1 MKITNIE
8 TFIVDAGWRPWIFV
22 KVESDNGLIGYG
34 ECSEARTP
42 LGVVGTIRDMSDILI
57 GTDPNAYEMRFW
69 DMARKN
75 IQGPGGIAGKAMA
88 GIENA
93 IIDLKA
99 KSLDISVVEL

>member
-57 GTDPNAYEMRFW
+57 GTDTSVSIMFSLSPKLTCR
-69 DMARKN
+69 MAL
-75 IQGPGGIAGKAMA
+75 
-88 GIENA
+88 
-93 IIDLKA
+93 IIV
-99 KSLDISVVEL
+99 I